1 MGLRGGGFA
10 VRSDPSRGY
19 VNSRVAA
26 RPGHDSKS
34 CMRTHHSPNTH
45 SRLMYAEQKQ
55 KIRTNSD
62 GVQGHAKAGDGVTV
76 TLLFVGQPGPLAG
89 APLAPA

>member
-1 MGLRGGGFA
+1 
-10 VRSDPSRGY
+10 
-19 VNSRVAA
+19 
-26 RPGHDSKS
+26 
-34 CMRTHHSPNTH
+34 
-45 SRLMYAEQKQ
+45 MYAEQKQ